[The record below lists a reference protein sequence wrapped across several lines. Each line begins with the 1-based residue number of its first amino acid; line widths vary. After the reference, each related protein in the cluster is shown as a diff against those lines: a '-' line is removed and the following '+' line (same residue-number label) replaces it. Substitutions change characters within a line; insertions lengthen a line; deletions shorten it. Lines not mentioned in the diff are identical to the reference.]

1 MINIAIME
9 SEVAKCYAAIGVV
22 VVLGSGC
29 FIFRKLKPKWVPKAF
44 NKFSYGTLDSDEP
57 FPKAK
62 VIENRSVGCQTID
75 IELGSLRDNDSLSNH
90 SSSGDEQFECLLTS
104 PDNNSQRSD
113 NKYDKD
119 NEKVEMVSSKSWF
132 FWK

>member
-1 MINIAIME
+1 ME

-22 VVLGSGC
+22 VVVGSGC
-29 FIFRKLKPKWVPKAF
+29 FIFRQLKPKWAPKVF
-44 NKFSYGTLDSDEP
+44 NKFSYGTLDNNEP
-57 FPKAK
+57 FPKARI
-62 VIENRSVGCQTID
+62 VENKSVGCQTID
-75 IELGSLRDNDSLSNH
+75 IELGSLRDNDSVSNH

-104 PDNNSQRSD
+104 PDNSSQRSD
-113 NKYDKD
+113 NNYDKD

>member
-1 MINIAIME
+1 ME